1 MNYEGDEL
9 VELCLN
15 GDAAAWANL
24 VEQYKSLI
32 YRICRLSSISNQDAD
47 DLAQEAF
54 IRIWMNLPSYNPQ
67 RGSLRSWI
75 ASVTGNLR
83 IDRYRSRKRD
93 RHTDSLD
100 EGWENSRASSLSQQM
115 VDLQP
120 TPHDSALSKEVMAIV
135 SEAADKLSPLMRES
149 VILRLVQEL
158 DEIEISGKLRIPKG
172 TVKSRVSRGRA
183 QLASLLNP
191 MRAALGVA

>member
-120 TPHDSALSKEVMAIV
+120 TPHDSAFSKEVMAIV